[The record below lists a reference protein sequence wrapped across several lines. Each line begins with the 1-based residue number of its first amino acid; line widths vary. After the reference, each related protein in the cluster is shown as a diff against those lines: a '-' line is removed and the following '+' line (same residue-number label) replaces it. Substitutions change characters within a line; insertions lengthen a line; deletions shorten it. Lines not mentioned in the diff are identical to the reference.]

1 MISCPK
7 CKGVVFQTGLE
18 MCKQSNIEFV
28 DGKFKINPVDG
39 QIKKSIVRCCN
50 CNEEYDVDNEQT
62 VYKLTHPLV
71 QCTKCGKEFTEE
83 ELDEN
88 HVCAICRVKEMDAGF
103 SQLENADPYTLIR
116 MLAQVR
122 IDNLNLTKTNE
133 QIQKRLERA
142 EELEN
147 KEVTADDTST
157 EEAPKKKRG
166 GGRKKVEKV
175 DDQPAED
182 TIDLDVEDNKDSDIE
197 ISEDVAPDLSAEI
210 TAMADEI
217 NNGVG

>member
-7 CKGVVFQTGLE
+7 CKGTVFQTGFD
-18 MCKQSNIEFV
+18 MCKQASVEFV
-28 DGKFKINPVDG
+28 NGSFAVTQLDGAVK
-39 QIKKSIVRCCN
+39 QSIMRCCN
-50 CNEEYDVDNEQT
+50 CNEQYDLTNEQT
-62 VYKLTHPLV
+62 IHMLTHPLV

-88 HVCAICRVKEMDAGF
+88 HVCAICRVKEMDQGF
-103 SQLENADPYTLIR
+103 SQLENADPFTLMR

-147 KEVTADDTST
+147 AENVKE
-157 EEAPKKKRG
+157 EQPKKKRG
-166 GGRKKVEKV
+166 GRKKTEKTEE
-175 DDQPAED
+175 QTEE
-182 TIDLDVEDNKDSDIE
+182 TIDLDAEDQNDSDIE
-197 ISEDVAPDLSAEI
+197 ISEDTAPDLPEEV
-210 TAMADEI
+210 TAMSDEM
-217 NNGVG
+217 NKGVEE